1 MKNTNTNTTKLE
13 TRGARNLAAPAP
25 AAPKGKTHTVRIWY
39 RSEGGEILACDSRP
53 LSLAAARALEA
64 QMRRPD
70 SEAVGAQILVDGSV
84 GHRTRARVV
93 VLPSQG
99 PAPERLADDVAPV
112 AAPVD
117 WQLALVAA

>member
-1 MKNTNTNTTKLE
+1 MKSTTKPSKTE

-25 AAPKGKTHTVRIWY
+25 SPSKSATWIVRIWY
-39 RSEGGEILACDSRP
+39 RSQGGELLACDSRP
-53 LSLAAARALEA
+53 LTRGQADDLAW
-64 QMRRPD
+64 QMRRND
-70 SEAVGAQILVDGSV
+70 SDAVDAEVWRVDSRHASDRG
-84 GHRTRARVV
+84 RLV

-99 PAPERLADDVAPV
+99 PAPERMADTAAPV